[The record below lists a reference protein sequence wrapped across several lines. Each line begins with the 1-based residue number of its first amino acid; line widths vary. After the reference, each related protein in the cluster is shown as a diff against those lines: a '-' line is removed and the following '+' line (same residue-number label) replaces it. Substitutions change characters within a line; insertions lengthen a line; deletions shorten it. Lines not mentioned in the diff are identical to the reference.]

1 MRCRVFPH
9 LIADGPQQMALD
21 QAILEAVS
29 ETPDTA
35 VLRTYAWQPATL
47 SLGYFQPFAL
57 IDSDPRFVGMPVVRR
72 STGGGAIWHDRE
84 LTYSLAL
91 PRSHPASSRP
101 TALYRAVHQ
110 ALIDALRDEG
120 VPARRRGEGPAVV
133 NRPFLC
139 FTDRDPED
147 IVVDSAK
154 IVGSAQ
160 RRRPGAVLQH
170 GSFVL
175 SASPITPE
183 LPGIAELAPG
193 INADTAVWAA
203 RLVDRVTHALEL
215 TPESSPIPEAVV
227 REAARIETEVYRSND
242 WNHKR

>member
-1 MRCRVFPH
+1 MHCRVFPH
-9 LIADGPQQMALD
+9 LVTDGPQQMAMD

-29 ETPDTA
+29 DAPGAA
-35 VLRTYAWQPATL
+35 VLRTYAWRPATL
-47 SLGYFQPFAL
+47 SLGYFQPVAL
-57 IDSDPRFVGMPVVRR
+57 LDTDPRFADLPMVRR

-101 TALYRAVHQ
+101 VALYRAVHQ
-110 ALIDALRDEG
+110 ALIDALRAEG
-120 VPARRRGEGPAVV
+120 VPAQRRGDGPVV
-133 NRPFLC
+133 VDRPFLC

-147 IVVDSAK
+147 IVVGASK

-193 INADTAVWAA
+193 IEADTAVWAS
-203 RLVDRVTHALEL
+203 RLVDRVTRALEL
-215 TPESSPIPEAVV
+215 TPEPEAIPEAIT
-227 REAARIETEVYRSND
+227 RAAARLETEVYRSHE
-242 WNHKR
+242 WNGKR